1 MTKASSKYVPS
12 PPPLFFGQGTG
23 VATKGYMGERG
34 DRLLKLDETVEDRL
48 LIAGLRNLDVSD
60 NKTSRARG
68 PVVSE
73 TGQSN
78 GKKKR
83 NAATVFKSSPVQEAR
98 YFTCL
103 GCWSIELAYASK

>member
-1 MTKASSKYVPS
+1 MCPP

-78 GKKKR
+78 GKKKE
-83 NAATVFKSSPVQEAR
+83 TPQLCSSPHPYKKRDISLVSGA
-98 YFTCL
+98 
-103 GCWSIELAYASK
+103 GVSS